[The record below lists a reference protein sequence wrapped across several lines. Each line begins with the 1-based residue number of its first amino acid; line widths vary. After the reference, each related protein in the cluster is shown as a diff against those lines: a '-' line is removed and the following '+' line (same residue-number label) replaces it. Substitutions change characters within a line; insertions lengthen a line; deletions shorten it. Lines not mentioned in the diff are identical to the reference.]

1 MGTKIEYSINLL
13 ATLVDSNNL
22 AVGGV
27 DVWEHF
33 QNKHQRTGI
42 NKLQGPMDRMLDRNN
57 VESIKKTM
65 QMQED
70 IFKHQVR
77 ELHRVY
83 TVQKMLMDDLKNE
96 IRQQKIWNHTN
107 DINVSHPHSIKQ
119 QHQTTQISHQP
130 DFHVQNLRG
139 GRGFDLERSA
149 AEEDIFTQVR
159 GFDEGEAGPSS
170 HTALQSCKTSTSG
183 YDEEMEVDL
192 TLSIG
197 VSQVKKNSH
206 LPQLACSNSTNNG
219 ETRKLN
225 SPASFKSDRTG
236 ECSDPTTPMSSSTV
250 TFTQQRKGT
259 HWLSQGLKLK

>member
-1 MGTKIEYSINLL
+1 MSGSICRTSIKGLESINCKVPWIGCL
-13 ATLVDSNNL
+13 TETIYNTSKRQCRGMRTSSNTRYPQH
-22 AVGGV
+22 G
-27 DVWEHF
+27 
-33 QNKHQRTGI
+33 
-42 NKLQGPMDRMLDRNN
+42 
-57 VESIKKTM
+57 
-65 QMQED
+65 
-70 IFKHQVR
+70 VR

-83 TVQKMLMDDLKNE
+83 SVQKMLMDDLKNE
-96 IRQQKIWNHTN
+96 IRQQQIWNHMN

-139 GRGFDLERSA
+139 RGFDLERP
-149 AEEDIFTQVR
+149 AEEDIFIRAR

-170 HTALQSCKTSTSG
+170 HTAFQRCKTSTSG

-197 VSQVKKNSH
+197 GSQVKNSH

-219 ETRKLN
+219 KIRKLN
-225 SPASFKSDRTG
+225 SSASFKSDRTG

-250 TFTQQRKGT
+250 TFTQERKGP

>member
-1 MGTKIEYSINLL
+1 MAKFSSLL
-13 ATLVDSNNL
+13 CETLVSTL
-22 AVGGV
+22 LKGH
-27 DVWEHF
+27 DVQE
-33 QNKHQRTGI
+33 QNFI
-42 NKLQGPMDRMLDRNN
+42 
-57 VESIKKTM
+57 
-65 QMQED
+65 
-70 IFKHQVR
+70 IFKKLAIMRIWNLQVR

-83 TVQKMLMDDLKNE
+83 SVQKMLMDDLKNE
-96 IRQQKIWNHTN
+96 IRQQQIWNHMN

-139 GRGFDLERSA
+139 RGFDLERP
-149 AEEDIFTQVR
+149 AEEDIFIRAR

-170 HTALQSCKTSTSG
+170 HTAFQRCKTSTSG

-206 LPQLACSNSTNNG
+206 LPQLVCSNSTNNG

-225 SPASFKSDRTG
+225 SPASLKLDRT
-236 ECSDPTTPMSSSTV
+236 
-250 TFTQQRKGT
+250 R
-259 HWLSQGLKLK
+259 